1 MRVSRKFAA
10 LFLGLALAAPVAAQ
24 ASPENPATVT
34 ELIDA
39 VEATYG
45 GATSIRAE
53 FLQIDRSK
61 SLGTEVRQRGR
72 IALERPRKMRVE
84 MGFPVTQTLVSDGKT
99 MWAYSV
105 KDKQVYQQPELGNSG
120 GMGILLEDLSK
131 LGDLFDVTLL
141 PEQPGKPQ
149 SVTVKLVPKQPG
161 AFKSLQLT
169 LSKQKY
175 VLQELVLINQLDDV
189 TEMTFTAVVMNKDIP
204 DAEFTF
210 VAPPGVK
217 VVKAGAL

>member
-1 MRVSRKFAA
+1 MRTLKHFMALLLGSALWSSAA
-10 LFLGLALAAPVAAQ
+10 V
-24 ASPENPATVT
+24 ASPENPTSVT
-34 ELIDA
+34 ELIEA
-39 VEATYG
+39 VEQTYS

-53 FLQIDRSK
+53 FLQVDKSK

-72 IALERPRKMRVE
+72 IALERPRKVRVE
-84 MGFPVTQTLVSDGKT
+84 MGFPVTQTYISDGKT

-105 KDKQVYQQPELGNSG
+105 KDRQAFESPELGGGG

-131 LGDLFDVTLL
+131 LGDLFDVTVL
-141 PEQPGKPQ
+141 PETPGKP

-175 VLQELVLINQLDDV
+175 VLQDLVLVNQLDDV
-189 TEMTFTAVVMNKDIP
+189 TQMTFSAVTMNKDIP
-204 DAEFTF
+204 DSEFTF
-210 VAPPGVK
+210 VAPPGVN
-217 VVKAGAL
+217 VVKTGAM